1 MQRSIWHRGCST
13 LGVRLYSCLGERYK
27 ATMKATRVPTLCGMM
42 FSSVILLTP
51 NAAAD
56 SVGFTIPD
64 PNIIGF
70 ANPTSCGG
78 STLCNGGSAYNLSQI
93 SSWFS
98 TPTSAQ
104 SYLVVNDTGKDITDF
119 TLTFT
124 GTFQATA
131 GSLEVFQCNFGS
143 PGPFSSCSI
152 TGSGGTV
159 NSSGGSSVQA
169 SFAAPALP
177 VTFEW
182 KTTGAGWLPGT
193 TFDLQTASWVNNV
206 GGTPVPEP
214 STLTLLGGGF
224 FGLLVFAGLRRRGT
238 ATQFS

>member
-1 MQRSIWHRGCST
+1 MERSIWHRGCT
-13 LGVRLYSCLGERYK
+13 ILRVRPYSCLTERYK
-27 ATMKATRVPTLCGMM
+27 AMTKATRVLTLCGMM
-42 FSSVILLTP
+42 FSFLILVTP

-78 STLCNGGSAYNLSQI
+78 STLCNGGNAYNLSDI
-93 SSWFS
+93 GSWFS

-104 SYLVVNDTGKDITDF
+104 SYLVVNNTGKDITDF

-131 GSLEVFQCNFGS
+131 GSLEVFQCNFGN

-169 SFAAPALP
+169 SFATPAFP
-177 VTFEW
+177 VSFEW
-182 KTTGAGWLPGT
+182 KTTGAGWLAGT
-193 TFDLQTASWVNNV
+193 TFDLQTASWVSNV
-206 GGTPVPEP
+206 GTTSVPEP
-214 STLTLLGGGF
+214 SSLTLLGCGL
-224 FGLLVFAGLRRRGT
+224 FGLLVFATLQRH
-238 ATQFS
+238 